1 MDLLAGLLG
10 AAGTASDDP
19 HAITIGSN
27 GVSRAELIARADRL
41 AGELVGARAVAV
53 RATSDLDTVT
63 AIVAAL
69 RARVPVVPIAHDAGG
84 AERNHILRDSGAD
97 LICGSDDWDDV
108 SLPRVPVDAAGGSGS
123 LPVDDGDRPALIMY
137 TSGTTGAPKGV
148 LIPERAIVAC
158 LDGLAD
164 AWQWTATDHLVH
176 GLPLFHV
183 HGLVLGVLGA
193 FRHGSALTHTGR
205 PTPEAYAAAAGRG
218 GSLFFGV
225 PTVWSRVT
233 ADPASAAALR
243 SARAIVSG
251 SAPLP
256 VSVFDRVRDLT
267 GVTPLERYGMTET
280 LITVSTRF
288 DGERRPGWVGLPI
301 AGVETRVR
309 DDDGSL
315 ITPDGTSIGT
325 LEVRGATLG
334 DGYLGRPDATAASLT
349 DDGWFITG
357 DSAVIDADGMHR
369 IVGRTSVD
377 IIKCGGFKVGA
388 GEVEAAV
395 AEVGGIREVAVIGVP
410 DDDLG
415 ESIVAVV
422 VTDGPVASAA
432 IIDHVASTLSVH
444 KRPRRVVVVDEL
456 PRNALGKVQ
465 KRELLAR
472 VTAQGRR
479 EGE

>member
-1 MDLLAGLLG
+1 MDLLAGLLSSADTPRDAPG
-10 AAGTASDDP
+10 AVTVGSD
-19 HAITIGSN
+19 

-41 AGELVGARAVAV
+41 AGELIGAHAVAI
-53 RATSDLDTVT
+53 RAMSDLDTVT
-63 AIVAAL
+63 AMVAAL
-69 RARVPVVPIAHDAGG
+69 RAGVPAVPIAHDAGPG
-84 AERNHILRDSGAD
+84 ERDHILRDSGAD
-97 LICGSDDWDDV
+97 LICGSDDWADV
-108 SLPRVPVDAAGGSGS
+108 ALPRVPVDAGVGSVE
-123 LPVDDGDRPALIMY
+123 LPRHHGDRPTLIMY

-148 LIPERAIVAC
+148 LIPERAIIAC
-158 LDGLAD
+158 LDGLAQ
-164 AWQWTATDHLVH
+164 AWQWTADDHLVH

-193 FRHGSALTHTGR
+193 LRHGSTLTHTGR
-205 PTPEAYAAAAGRG
+205 PTPEAYAAAAERG
-218 GSLFFGV
+218 GTLFFGV
-225 PTVWSRVT
+225 PTVWSRL
-233 ADPASAAALR
+233 ASDPSSAAALR

-256 VSVFDRVRDLT
+256 VSIFDRVRDLT

-301 AGVETRVR
+301 AGVETRLR
-309 DDDGSL
+309 DDDGA
-315 ITPDGTSIGT
+315 IIEPDGSTIGT
-325 LEVRGATLG
+325 LEVRGATVG
-334 DGYLGRPDATAASLT
+334 DGYLSRPDATAASLT

-357 DSAVIDADGMHR
+357 DSAVVDDKGLHR

-395 AEVGGIREVAVIGVP
+395 AEVSGVREVAVLGVP

-422 VTDGPVASAA
+422 VTEESVPSAV
-432 IIDHVASTLSVH
+432 IIEHVASTLSVH

-465 KRELLAR
+465 KRELLTR
-472 VTAQGRR
+472 LTADG
-479 EGE
+479 